1 MKSETRF
8 GPAYYRRYYGIAR
21 TAVTSRREMARRGE
35 FIASFASYLDL
46 PVRSI
51 LDAGAVSAGCVR
63 RCDVVFHVPGMSGWK

>member
-8 GPAYYRRYYGIAR
+8 GPTYDRRYYGNAR

-51 LDAGAVSAGCVR
+51 LDAGCGVGGCVR
-63 RCDVVFHVPGMSGWK
+63 RCDVGYHAPGTSGWK